1 MLEIITLHIVLL
13 FYLVVIAG
21 DINHGVKMGDRN
33 KQERRLSFFQDT
45 DLYNVGELILE
56 KGP

>member
-1 MLEIITLHIVLL
+1 MSDT
-13 FYLVVIAG
+13 
-21 DINHGVKMGDRN
+21 N
-33 KQERRLSFFQDT
+33 KQERCLSFFQDT